1 VKAIAIL
8 ATMVLVGACTTIPGL
23 TATPG
28 ASAVVTPGPVASPSV
43 VATTSSTTTPTSPS
57 VTATPVP
64 APSGTPLPTQ
74 PGASPSSGDF
84 GANTL
89 LFSDD
94 FSDTSGGWATPS
106 YNEGTNITYDPDE
119 TLRLDLH
126 TSSAAYSAS
135 GAIDDQT
142 WDVVRVEGTLLPEAG
157 DTEGYF
163 GLLCGAA
170 ADDLVGAV
178 ISNTDR
184 QNVFIRQTGLNT
196 QVLDMRPVTL
206 PVTSGSPVEIRLEC
220 AGTATGSLRMQ
231 LSVGTTVVAVHQDV
245 VGPATFDRVG
255 VFGDAIS
262 ESFVV
267 HLDDVEAFGGV
278 AADLPPAASLPPPP
292 PAATPTSEPVTWY
305 SDASDHRG
313 QNGQDFVYHC
323 PPGGTAGSI
332 YGTDRYTD
340 DSSVCTAAV
349 HAGFITLAA
358 GGDVTIEIQPDAET
372 YVGTERNGVSS
383 GSWSGWLGSFVFVT
397 P

>member
-1 VKAIAIL
+1 MDPCYAPRVKAIPGIL
-8 ATMVLVGACTTIPGL
+8 ATLALVGACTSIPGS
-23 TATPG
+23 TATPE
-28 ASAVVTPGPVASPSV
+28 PVASPSV
-43 VATTSSTTTPTSPS
+43 AATTSSTTTPTSPS
-57 VTATPVP
+57 TTATPVP
-64 APSGTPLPTQ
+64 APSGTPTQ
-74 PGASPSSGDF
+74 PGASPTSGDF

-119 TLRLDLH
+119 TLKLDLH

-184 QNVFIRQTGLNT
+184 QNVFLRQTGLNT
-196 QVLDMRPVTL
+196 QVLDLRPVTL

-231 LSVGTTVVAVHQDV
+231 LSVGTTVVAAYQDV
-245 VGPATFDRVG
+245 DGLATFDRVG
-255 VFGDAIS
+255 VFADAIS
-262 ESFVV
+262 ETFVV

-278 AADLPPAASLPPPP
+278 ATDLPPAASLPPPP
-292 PAATPTSEPVTWY
+292 PAATPTAEPVSWF
-305 SDASDHRG
+305 SGASDHRG
-313 QNGQDFVYHC
+313 QNGQNFVYHC
-323 PPGGTAGSI
+323 PADGSASSI

-349 HAGFITLAA
+349 HAGLITFAA

-383 GSWSGWLGSFVFVT
+383 GSWSGWFGSFVFPT